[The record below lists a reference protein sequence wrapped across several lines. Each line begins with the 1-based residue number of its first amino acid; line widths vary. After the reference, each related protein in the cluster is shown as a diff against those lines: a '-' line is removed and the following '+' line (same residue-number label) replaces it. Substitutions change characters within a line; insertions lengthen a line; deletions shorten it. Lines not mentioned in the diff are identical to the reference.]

1 MASEPVACASHADQI
16 HAVDIVAF
24 IEARDIPFLYFETP
38 YRLAPV
44 PGGEQFY
51 ALLCDELH
59 RSQKIGIAHVVIL
72 AQPHLAILMP
82 QGRSLMLATLHW
94 ANEANKPESP
104 AEDISQAAGIA
115 MTLPYSGAGV
125 NRAGRHPAF
134 QPDLPV
140 LAKYEMKDK
149 KTKEFVVEEWKS
161 LLDDDELIDERCLWS
176 ATHPP
181 LHPPDGYAIRGNRT
195 RSRRITLQRRRLRC
209 C

>member
-1 MASEPVACASHADQI
+1 MASETVACASHADQI

-72 AQPHLAILMP
+72 SQPHLAILMP

-94 ANEANKPESP
+94 ANEMDKPEPS

-115 MTLPYSGAGV
+115 MTLPRFRAGV
-125 NRAGRHPAF
+125 HRVGRHPAF
-134 QPDLPV
+134 PPDLAA
-140 LAKYEMKDK
+140 LTGYDMNEK
-149 KTKEFVVEEWKS
+149 KSEEFVVEELEN

-176 ATHPP
+176 ATRRS
-181 LHPPDGYAIRGNRT
+181 LHPPDGYAMRGNRT
-195 RSRRITLQRRRLRC
+195 RSRRITIQRRRLRC